1 MATGE
6 APQKSGGSAVPKVLL
21 GCLVAIIVL
30 VVIACGVGYYVLS
43 NLKSMG
49 VDLVAGVATQ
59 AIDDSQLPEDQKVG
73 LKEQIDR
80 VATGYKSG
88 EISDEQFGRIFENLQ
103 DSPVISAIPVMVI
116 QSSYIQNSG
125 LTDEE
130 KADAKK
136 TLDRAAH
143 GLFEKTITMEELDP
157 AMENVATRDAEGD
170 WEIKQNVTDEE
181 LKAFIT
187 DTKKVCDEH
196 GIPDED
202 FQVDI
207 VAELKKAID
216 DALAK

>member
-6 APQKSGGSAVPKVLL
+6 APQKSGSAVPKVLL

-30 VVIACGVGYYVLS
+30 VVITCGVGYYVVS

-49 VDLVAGVATQ
+49 VDLIASVVTQ
-59 AIDDSQLPEDQKVG
+59 AIDESQLPEEQKVG

-88 EISDEQFGRIFENLQ
+88 EISDEQFGRIFENLEK
-103 DSPVISAIPVMVI
+103 SPVLSAIPVMVI
-116 QSSYIQNSG
+116 QSTYIQNSG

-130 KADAKK
+130 KAEAKK

-143 GLFEKTITMEELDP
+143 GLFEKTITMEDLDP
-157 AMENVATRDAEGD
+157 AMEHVATRKPDGD
-170 WEIKQNVTDEE
+170 WEIKENVSDEE
-181 LKAFIT
+181 LKAFLEE
-187 DTKKVCDEH
+187 TKKVCDEH